1 MVVYVEGRIDLH
13 VTDVLQLFDMMD
25 PYPFRERDIAGEVDE
40 HIYDEAVD
48 MPSTA
53 PIAIFIHMPAA
64 AADTEAA
71 RGLSVAFASFFAA
84 QAERGSRELSQ
95 LLRLGR
101 QALGVGLVVL
111 ALCVVIGQVLYNLLS
126 GTTHIASFI
135 LEGFMIL
142 GWVANWRP
150 MEIFLYDWWPIVQK
164 RSLYRRL
171 AAAPVTVVPYQVAPQ
186 A

>member
-25 PYPFRERDIAGEVDE
+25 PYPFRERDISGEVDE

-71 RGLSVAFASFFAA
+71 QGLNAAFAGFFMG
-84 QAERGSRELSQ
+84 QADRASRELSQ

-101 QALGVGLVVL
+101 QALMVGLLVL
-111 ALCVVIGQVLYNLLS
+111 AACVVVGQVMYNLLA
-126 GTTHIASFI
+126 GTTHLASI
-135 LEGFMIL
+135 IMEGFMIL

-150 MEIFLYDWWPIVQK
+150 LEIFLYDWWPIAQK
-164 RSLYRRL
+164 RKLYRRL
-171 AAAPVTVVPYQVAPQ
+171 AEAPVTVVPYQVAPQ

>member
-1 MVVYVEGRIDLH
+1 MVDYVEGRIDLH
-13 VTDVLQLFDMMD
+13 VADILQLFDMMD
-25 PYPFRERDIAGEVDE
+25 PYPFRERDISREVDE
-40 HIYDEAVD
+40 HIYDEASDV
-48 MPSTA
+48 SKEV
-53 PIAIFIHMPAA
+53 PIAIFVHIPAA

-71 RGLSVAFASFFAA
+71 RGLNAAFAGFFIGRADRA
-84 QAERGSRELSQ
+84 SRELSQ

-101 QALGVGLVVL
+101 QALVIGLVVL

-126 GTTHIASFI
+126 GTMHIASFI
-135 LEGFMIL
+135 LEGFMIF

-150 MEIFLYDWWPIVQK
+150 MEIFLYDWWPIAQK
-164 RSLYRRL
+164 RNLYRRL